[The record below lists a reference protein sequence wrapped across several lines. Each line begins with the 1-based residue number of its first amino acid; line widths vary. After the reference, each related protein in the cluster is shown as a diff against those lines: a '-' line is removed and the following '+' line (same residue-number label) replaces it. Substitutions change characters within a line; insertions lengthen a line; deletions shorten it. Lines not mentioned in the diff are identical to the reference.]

1 MKKKL
6 FALQTAGTAAT
17 LAAVYLVLLVPDS
30 TTGYLLLSLLL
41 MYATVFL
48 LSFTLAAVA
57 GALVGQAS
65 LPVGHQRAAG
75 WRDLLRLGWRG
86 WGRAAAVLL
95 VAAGLLY
102 GIHRLGWLR
111 LPVWA
116 LISLLALL
124 AIPAAVRGGASAA
137 GGPNDRLGTR
147 IARTL
152 AYAAVAIAL
161 GFAAWKILS
170 TPAEMSRP
178 WLEVGYLGARAVIS
192 FLVANLA
199 CVLLLAAGARS
210 HL

>member
-1 MKKKL
+1 MKKNL

-17 LAAVYLVLLVPDS
+17 LAAAYLVLLVPDS
-30 TTGYLLLSLLL
+30 TAGYLLLSLLL

-57 GALVGQAS
+57 GALVADRAAGN
-65 LPVGHQRAAG
+65 AAG

-95 VAAGLLY
+95 AAAGLLY
-102 GIHRLGWLR
+102 AVHRLGWLR

-124 AIPAAVRGGASAA
+124 AIPAAVRGAGRGAA
-137 GGPNDRLGTR
+137 GRDRIAAR

-152 AYAAVAIAL
+152 AYAAVAVAL
-161 GFAAWKILS
+161 GFAAWKII
-170 TPAEMSRP
+170 TVPAELSRP
-178 WLEVGYLGARAVIS
+178 WLEVGYLGARVVTS

-199 CVLLLAAGARS
+199 CVLLLAAGAVGLTQS
-210 HL
+210 KS